1 MRKLPPLVGASPVV
15 AVYVSDFKP
24 PDLDMVLA
32 YFDLFGKVA
41 WIRPEASPALSDWIT
56 RQNTRLGREGA
67 GFAPGYYLFKDG
79 EACRYESGLIDFEL
93 DRLSL
98 GVGAVAGV
106 IALMALDIRLAETA
120 RAIARAQAA
129 ARVLGAFLAA
139 VGGSST
145 ASANANTPPPPPAA
159 QPSDEVSTA
168 FRVLGIDATAT
179 HAEVKAR
186 YRALAKEWHPDR
198 FAGDAR
204 RVAEAEARMS
214 QINVACY
221 RHSETDPPRQT
232 ETDPPPG

>member
-79 EACRYESGLIDFEL
+79 EACRYETGLVDFEL
-93 DRLSL
+93 DRLTL

-129 ARVLGAFLAA
+129 ARVLGAFLEA
-139 VGGSST
+139 VGST
-145 ASANANTPPPPPAA
+145 PTPTANANTAPPPSPPPA
-159 QPSDEVSTA
+159 QPTDDAPLA
-168 FRVLGIDATAT
+168 FRVLGIEPTAT
-179 HAEVKAR
+179 QAEVKAR

-204 RVAEAEARMS
+204 QLAEAEARMS
-214 QINVACY
+214 QINVAYAFICSA
-221 RHSETDPPRQT
+221 R
-232 ETDPPPG
+232 GW